1 MVNNKIK
8 ELRKNKNLSQEGLA
22 RQVDV
27 SVRTIQNIEKNSNT
41 DLETAFKIK
50 KALEAKNIEEIF
62 TE

>member
-8 ELRKNKNLSQEGLA
+8 ELRKNKNLSQERLA
-22 RQVDV
+22 RKVDV

-62 TE
+62 NE